1 MADATIRRLRA
12 GDEDVIR
19 ALAEAEPRTALL
31 ADPKTIFLAAFA
43 GDEPVGFVVGYEL
56 ARRHGDAEML
66 FVYELDV
73 AEPYRRRGLAT
84 RLMREL
90 LDVAE
95 EDGVTDAFVLT
106 EPGNEAANALYGKL
120 GGRRSGVH
128 MYEWSPGI

>member
-1 MADATIRRLRA
+1 MPETTIRRLGV
-12 GDEDVIR
+12 GDEEVIR

-43 GDEPVGFVVGYEL
+43 GDEPVGFVFGYEL

-73 AEPYRRRGLAT
+73 AEPHRRRGIAT
-84 RLMREL
+84 RLLREL
-90 LDVAE
+90 LRLAE
-95 EDGVTDAFVLT
+95 EDGITDAFVLT
-106 EPGNEAANALYGKL
+106 EPGNDAANALYAKV
-120 GGRRSGVH
+120 GGLRSNVH